1 MPGRRPERGPANTAM
16 TSMTAGLLTLAFATV
31 LAAQSG
37 GWVRH
42 PFGQGSIE
50 VPAGWKVESKTEAG
64 VLSLQ
69 AQQDPDDGA
78 APSLIIYRSPMNPN
92 QSPDQIVRGMVQGS
106 PGTRILRQERAE
118 EGQVFYFSYP
128 LDGAEGHGAFVVQ
141 ANLVA
146 AFTASK
152 TRFSQSGGAAVAK
165 RFLAS
170 LRWPG
175 APAPART
182 PVAPVASSAPVR
194 TGDLAGQFIPL
205 AEVLSRFPGFAA
217 ADLPGMW
224 GEGQGSVVTQVRQ
237 RRIDENTLEE
247 ISRTTGSQGKARIIR
262 FLPNQRYQWLTTT
275 EVSSTGCRSQS
286 SITETGVWQ
295 FDGNALVVTPQ
306 QYDGMI
312 SICGDR
318 ERQRG
323 TSAPVRRYQVSGAL
337 IRRALGSAGDP
348 TRRALLL
355 AGPCGKHL
363 ADCGYTNQVE
373 IVLQKF

>member
-1 MPGRRPERGPANTAM
+1 MPRT
-16 TSMTAGLLTLAFATV
+16 LLTLAFASI

-42 PFGQGSIE
+42 PFGQGSID
-50 VPAGWKVESKTEAG
+50 VPAGWKVESRTEGG
-64 VLSLQ
+64 VVSLQ
-69 AQQDPDDGA
+69 AHQDPDDGA
-78 APSLIIYRSPMNPN
+78 APALMVYRSPVNPY
-92 QSPDQIVRGMVQGS
+92 QSADQIVQGMVKGS
-106 PGTRILRQERAE
+106 PGTRVTRQEKVD
-118 EGQVFYFSYP
+118 EGQIYYFTYP
-128 LDGAEGHGAFVVQ
+128 LDGAEGQGAFLVQPGVV
-141 ANLVA
+141 V
-146 AFTASK
+146 AFTGSKARFTQAGGSAVPRRAAS
-152 TRFSQSGGAAVAK
+152 
-165 RFLAS
+165 S

-175 APAPART
+175 AAAAAPSPAGTAVSP
-182 PVAPVASSAPVR
+182 SAPSVPSH
-194 TGDLAGQFIPL
+194 GADFAGQFIPL
-205 AEVLSRFPGFAA
+205 AEVVLRSPRFAV
-217 ADLPGMW
+217 ADLPGVW

-247 ISRTTGSQGKARIIR
+247 ISRTTGTQGKARIIR

-286 SITETGVWQ
+286 SITENGSWQ
-295 FDGNALVVTPQ
+295 FDGITLVVTPQ

-323 TSAPVRRYQVSGAL
+323 SNAPVRRYHASEGI

-355 AGPCGKHL
+355 AGPCAKHL

-373 IVLQKF
+373 IILQKF